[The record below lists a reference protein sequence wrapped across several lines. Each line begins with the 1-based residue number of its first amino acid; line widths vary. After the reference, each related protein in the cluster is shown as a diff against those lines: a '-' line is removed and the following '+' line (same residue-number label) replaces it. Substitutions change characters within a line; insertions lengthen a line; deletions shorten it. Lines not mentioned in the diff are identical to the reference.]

1 MHSDTKLFT
10 VDKFLGI
17 NESADGSTE
26 LKMGEAS
33 RMENWAVTDAS
44 NITLRPGIRRIVTSA
59 RERNPAAILGVWA
72 GYAGDREYLVFVDYS
87 EEEGGDRIWMYARDA
102 SQNYELVNVQ
112 TGTLSLPSAADA
124 CVKIFTFSG
133 KLYIMSR
140 GATAVFNGSEFVPAE
155 PYVPLVITGAA
166 PSGGGTT
173 LENMNMLTGQRRID
187 YSADGTSTAY
197 VLPEEA
203 LSVTAVSIDNVA
215 YAPSEQGSF
224 DASTHT
230 FTFLSP
236 PEKGVG
242 NVEFTYDTDGDAAEE
257 YRMKV
262 VRMPLAESYNGST
275 DTRLFVAGDGSNI
288 CFYTGVTGSGEPSA
302 LYFPAMNEVAVDMS
316 GSPVTGLVR
325 HYNKLLVFKPDG
337 AYTITYEP
345 VTLED
350 GSTIA
355 GFYLRSANR
364 EFGNEALGQ
373 IQTVNNYPRTLCKG
387 GLYEWRITSSYY
399 RDERYAV
406 RVSAPVERSL
416 SKADVSKIVT
426 CDDNF
431 NKTYYIFLNDG
442 EGTILVNRYALSKEG
457 VWTVYKSNLCTNVR
471 YATMYAKSM
480 VIATDTELFWFDENS
495 NVDDPV
501 TPGDANQKISALW
514 ESGQMSFGADYR
526 KKHSSKIYVSLLPE
540 ARSSMVVT
548 ASTDRREQYMEK
560 NIGVNIFSFGNLDFA
575 RFSFNM
581 NATPKIQR
589 VRLKVKKFVYYKLI
603 FKVEEWNCRAT
614 VLGFDQQVR
623 FSSMVK

>member
-1 MHSDTKLFT
+1 MSSDMKLFT
-10 VDKFLGI
+10 VDRFLGI
-17 NESADGSTE
+17 NESADGYTE

-33 RMENWAVTDAS
+33 RMENWAITDAF
-44 NITLRPGIRRIVTSA
+44 NITLRPGIRRLTTSPQV
-59 RERNPAAILGVWA
+59 RTAATILAVWA
-72 GYAGDREYLVFVDYS
+72 GYAGDREYLVVVDYS
-87 EEEGGDRIWMYARDA
+87 EGRDRIWMFGKAA
-102 SQNYELVNVQ
+102 SGDYELSMSQENVLRL
-112 TGTLSLPSAADA
+112 TSAEDA
-124 CVKIFTFSG
+124 CVKIFSFAG

-140 GATAVFNGSEFVPAE
+140 SATAVLLGDTFTREQ
-155 PYVPLVITGAA
+155 PYVPLVITGAS

-203 LSVTAVSIDNVA
+203 LSVTAVSIDNVPCV
-215 YAPSEQGSF
+215 PSDMGSF
-224 DASTHT
+224 DSSTHT
-230 FTFLSP
+230 FNFTTP

-242 NVEFTYDTDGDAAEE
+242 NVEFTYDTDPEAAEE

-288 CFYTGVTGSGEPSA
+288 CFYTGVTSSGEPSA

-325 HYNKLLVFKPDG
+325 HYNKLVVFKPDG

-345 VTLED
+345 VTLTD

-355 GFYLRSANR
+355 GFYLRSSNR
-364 EFGNEALGQ
+364 EFGNEVMGQ
-373 IQTVNNYPRTLCKG
+373 VQTVNNYPRTLCKG

-416 SKADVSKIVT
+416 AKADVSRIVT

-442 EGTILVNRYALSKEG
+442 DGTVLVNRYALSKEG
-457 VWTVYKSNLCTNVR
+457 VWTVYKSNLCTDVR
-471 YATMYAKSM
+471 YAVMHDKAM
-480 VIATDTELFWFDENS
+480 VIATDTELFWFDEKS

-501 TPGDANQKISALW
+501 TPGQTSQKIAALW
-514 ESGQMSFGADYR
+514 ESGHMSFGADYR
-526 KKHSSKIYVSLLPE
+526 KKYSSKIYVSLLPE
-540 ARSSMVVT
+540 ARSNMVVT
-548 ASTDRREQYMEK
+548 ASTDRRESYMEK
-560 NIGVNIFSFGNLDFA
+560 SIGVNIFSFGNLDFS